1 MTTSTS
7 RQQYRALVADIAAR
21 AKAILPQAVNG
32 RVESAVKLVLMGDVE
47 LLDDGSIQV
56 ASCSDAS
63 KTYRL
68 EGTTCACQDF
78 THGKA
83 PEGWCQHRIAAGIDK
98 RVREVLAAL
107 PAPAPE
113 ASSPGPLP
121 EAPVSI
127 TIKGTAYGQDVMVTL
142 RGYDFA
148 SVQAQVEQASAWL
161 RSQAPAQA
169 SSQGQGWCQTHGV
182 PMQEQHKNGRT
193 WYSHK
198 TADGW
203 CKGR

>member
-21 AKAILPQAVNG
+21 AKAILPTQVNG
-32 RVESAVKLVLMGDVE
+32 RIEKAVTLVLQGDVAPQ
-47 LLDDGSIQV
+47 DDGTVTLFS
-56 ASCSDAS
+56 ATDA
-63 KTYRL
+63 TRRYIL
-68 EGTTCACQDF
+68 QGHGCTCADF
-78 THGKA
+78 ERGQA
-83 PEGWCQHRIAAGIDK
+83 PEGWCAHRIAAGIDK

-113 ASSPGPLP
+113 ASSQGPLP